1 MSDQPDGRA
10 DRHRVRQ
17 RIDEVFG
24 DPLPEVTSDEQGML
38 AETGDCDRW
47 YLENRP
53 PHHDH

>member
-1 MSDQPDGRA
+1 MSEQRERGD
-10 DRHRVRQ
+10 DRHRVRR

-24 DPLPEVTSDEQGML
+24 DPLPDVTSDEQGMF
-38 AETGDCDRW
+38 AENGESDRW

>member
-1 MSDQPDGRA
+1 MSEQRERRD
-10 DRHRVRQ
+10 DRHRVRR

-24 DPLPEVTSDEQGML
+24 DPLPEVTSDEQGMF
-38 AETGDCDRW
+38 AENGESDRW